1 MITIKVQSVQA
12 AAEKYMENHLS
23 QSVNMSEGED
33 RRESDKSNLNED
45 LTQYYTDLPMKWHG
59 HLVSKLGFDPT
70 KSLTKAQ
77 FKSLLENKNP
87 NTGKN
92 LTARTIQGRRLYFD
106 ATTSA
111 PKSVSILAVTMN
123 DHRLIKAHEEA
134 TAFSIT
140 EIEKFAQTRVRVD
153 GQHTIRKTGNVL
165 CATATHTTSRTND
178 PQLHSHNLFFNV
190 TWDQREQKYKALE
203 AYEVYDKATYFTEIY
218 RHVLAQKVKELG
230 YQIEHKRHGWEIKG
244 VSPEICTKFSKRSS
258 LIKKLTHQFEQSL
271 ERALTNNEKSLITEK
286 SRRAKSKN
294 LTLKQAV
301 ELQQSELTLSEKQS
315 LERIK
320 TLSLIE
326 QKMNEN
332 SFKSIKKISTQ
343 LNKDFETKADVDAFD
358 FAIRHV
364 FERKS
369 TVSKQDLITAAIKSD
384 YGKLN
389 LHIIDKLI
397 DSNQNLF
404 RGENDLIG
412 TVQGLSQELY
422 ISEFV
427 EKSVDKFAEK
437 KIQNIS
443 DFVQFTDEQKQAFH
457 EIFSSP
463 DQVHFLEGSAGTGKS
478 FLLKGVSDAI
488 TGNKIPLLATA
499 PTASAALSLEKD
511 VGVPAQTLQSLLY
524 NHDLFKDKLT
534 NGYLIVDE
542 AGFISSD
549 QMDKLFKIS
558 EKYNTQ
564 VLLVGDT
571 KQHHGVEAGD
581 ALRSLK
587 LYSNIKTSTLSTVIR
602 QKNLNYKAAIND
614 LQNLNY
620 TAAWDKFNQMDVVN
634 SLDKYLKGKGQNISE
649 NDLKQSLDY
658 NKLIQS
664 YKSRKENGESVL
676 VITPSRFEVKNLT
689 QMIRSNLDLDPTTSI
704 HREVYSS
711 IRFTEA
717 EKSSIN
723 SYYINDIDSQY
734 ISFQLKSENFKKN
747 SIWKVIEKTE
757 TELILKNETTEE
769 IKPFN
774 LLNKNTKF
782 DVLKKQSLEICK
794 DDELLIQ
801 QNMKSQ
807 RLVNGDLVKVK
818 DFINGEILLEDGR
831 ILKQENKFFDYGYVT
846 TSYSSQGKTC
856 DHVILSMTNA
866 SGKAISAEQ
875 FYVSTTRGRHS
886 LDIFIESED
895 YIRSRIE
902 SFNGR
907 TLNRELLNSQQ
918 RKILAEVQDKSL
930 THLSEALK
938 NSKSFQEMVQN
949 MEFDQLKANIPFGD
963 AISSSAKKPWMDR
976 KREAFLKLVDQ
987 FKFKIQE
994 FQKKSFIDFN
1004 SNEKVKSKGLDRTK
1018 NRTKEFDLDL

>member
-23 QSVNMSEGED
+23 QGEHKSEGED
-33 RRESDKSNLNED
+33 QRGSGKSNLNQD
-45 LTQYYTDLPMKWHG
+45 LAEYYAELPLKWHG
-59 HLVSKLGFDPT
+59 NLVSRLGFDPT
-70 KSLTKAQ
+70 KPLTKAQ

-92 LTARTIQGRRLYFD
+92 LTARTIHGRRLYFD

-123 DHRLIKAHEEA
+123 DYRLIKAHEEA

-153 GQHTIRKTGNVL
+153 GQHTVRKTGNVL
-165 CATATHTTSRTND
+165 CASATHTTSRTND

-190 TWDQREQKYKALE
+190 TWDQIEQKYKALE
-203 AYEVYDKATYFTEIY
+203 AYEIYDKATYFTEIY

-230 YQIEHKRHGWEIKG
+230 YQIEHKKHGWEIKG

-271 ERALTNNEKSLITEK
+271 GRELTNNEKSLITEK

-332 SFKSIKKISTQ
+332 SFKSIKKLSTQ

-364 FERKS
+364 FERQS

-389 LHIIDKLI
+389 LNIIDKLI
-397 DSNQNLF
+397 DSNPNLF

-412 TVQGLSQELY
+412 TIQGLSYELY
-422 ISEFV
+422 ISEFI
-427 EKSVDKFAEK
+427 EKSAGKFKEN
-437 KIQNIS
+437 KIQSIS
-443 DFVQFTDEQKQAFH
+443 VFDQFTDEQKQAFH
-457 EIFSSP
+457 EIITSP

-488 TGNKIPLLATA
+488 TENKIQLLATA

-524 NHDLFKDKLT
+524 NHDLFKDQLT

-542 AGFISSD
+542 AGFISSA
-549 QMDKLFKIS
+549 QMDKLFKIT

-587 LYSNIKTSTLSTVIR
+587 LYSNIRTSSLKTVIR
-602 QKNLNYKAAIND
+602 QKNINYKSAIND

-620 TAAWDKFNQMDVVN
+620 KAAWEKFNQMGVVH
-634 SLDKYLKGKGQNISE
+634 SLDQYLKDKGQKISD
-649 NDLKQSLDY
+649 NDLNLSLDY
-658 NKLIQS
+658 DKLIQS
-664 YKSRKENGESVL
+664 YKSHKDLGESVL
-676 VITPSRFEVKNLT
+676 VVTPSRFEVQTLT
-689 QMIRSNLDLDPTTSI
+689 QKIRNSLDLDFSTSI
-704 HREVYSS
+704 
-711 IRFTEA
+711 
-717 EKSSIN
+717 
-723 SYYINDIDSQY
+723 
-734 ISFQLKSENFKKN
+734 
-747 SIWKVIEKTE
+747 
-757 TELILKNETTEE
+757 
-769 IKPFN
+769 
-774 LLNKNTKF
+774 
-782 DVLKKQSLEICK
+782 
-794 DDELLIQ
+794 
-801 QNMKSQ
+801 
-807 RLVNGDLVKVK
+807 
-818 DFINGEILLEDGR
+818 
-831 ILKQENKFFDYGYVT
+831 
-846 TSYSSQGKTC
+846 
-856 DHVILSMTNA
+856 
-866 SGKAISAEQ
+866 
-875 FYVSTTRGRHS
+875 
-886 LDIFIESED
+886 
-895 YIRSRIE
+895 
-902 SFNGR
+902 
-907 TLNRELLNSQQ
+907 
-918 RKILAEVQDKSL
+918 
-930 THLSEALK
+930 
-938 NSKSFQEMVQN
+938 
-949 MEFDQLKANIPFGD
+949 
-963 AISSSAKKPWMDR
+963 
-976 KREAFLKLVDQ
+976 
-987 FKFKIQE
+987 
-994 FQKKSFIDFN
+994 QKKSIVRSD
-1004 SNEKVKSKGLDRTK
+1004 LQRLK
-1018 NRTKEFDLDL
+1018 NRA